1 MAVRDRLRDL
11 PNPPLSCGHVLTL
24 AHAAFL
30 SHDVEELAL
39 RAELA
44 YLNGAAVLH
53 PTRDHRD
60 QTGVMRHFWCRAA
73 APMRIGF
80 DGNTLALADT

>member
-1 MAVRDRLRDL
+1 MDESVFISIVGSCKDSSCPVGKYSVDVRDE
-11 PNPPLSCGHVLTL
+11 C
-24 AHAAFL
+24 A
-30 SHDVEELAL
+30 AL

>member
-1 MAVRDRLRDL
+1 MAVRDCLRDL

-60 QTGVMRHFWCRAA
+60 QTGVMWHFWCRAA
-73 APMRIGF
+73 VMRIGF
-80 DGNTLALADT
+80 DGNPLALADT